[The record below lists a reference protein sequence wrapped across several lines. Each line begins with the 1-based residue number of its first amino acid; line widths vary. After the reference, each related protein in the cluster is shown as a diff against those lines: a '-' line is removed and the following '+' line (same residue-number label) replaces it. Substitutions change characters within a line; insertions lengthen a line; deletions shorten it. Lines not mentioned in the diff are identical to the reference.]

1 MAPALILANIRAE
14 EPVHG
19 LEFLNASGDWSSLD
33 ASLGPFQ
40 MHQPSNL
47 ATGRRIAFDSQG
59 ASWEAGSVRTIETP
73 STPIAVKAFGAGG
86 RIGTPLPT
94 GLRVMPAAP
103 NPFTAATA
111 LAFSIDSPARVAV
124 RVYDV
129 RGALVASPEPRMLTA
144 GRHVWSWSAKD
155 GRGRPLPSG
164 LYVAVV
170 DSGTRRAAVRLNHLR

>member
-1 MAPALILANIRAE
+1 M
-14 EPVHG
+14 
-19 LEFLNASGDWSSLD
+19 
-33 ASLGPFQ
+33 
-40 MHQPSNL
+40 
-47 ATGRRIAFDSQG
+47 
-59 ASWEAGSVRTIETP
+59 RTIETP

-86 RIGTPLPT
+86 RALPVRVDGNEIRIGTPLPT